1 MCIRDSHRDRRVA
14 ATNAI
19 TYYQGMN
26 PLLMK
31 IFGQVVRRAATDT
44 VARRHIVVAAKK
56 VVEEGREIG
65 GSEDPAYAAGKA
77 MRRTLDKLRRRDG

>member
-1 MCIRDSHRDRRVA
+1 
-14 ATNAI
+14 
-19 TYYQGMN
+19 MN

-31 IFGQVVRRAATDT
+31 IVGQVVRRAAKDP

-65 GSEDPAYAAGKA
+65 GSEDRAYAAGKA
-77 MRRTLDKLRRRDG
+77 MRRTLNKLRRRDG